1 MLLTYQAVPKEEA
14 TQTGVQYD
22 IHIAELCIPLDSKTD
37 AIGPKKKKTLFFIS
51 TVGFFYAA
59 NYRTTLCLW
68 CSILHVNT

>member
-37 AIGPKKKKTLFFIS
+37 AIGPKKKRHCFSSLQWFFFMLPTTEPLCAYGALFY
-51 TVGFFYAA
+51 T
-59 NYRTTLCLW
+59 
-68 CSILHVNT
+68 